1 MISQYSPIPN
11 IPQRRVSQL
20 CAILLRPLIDEGR
33 RHALLR
39 GTLQPRLLL
48 DGVDVAH
55 LGGGAGSFGATIQ
68 NGLNMGEHVG
78 KPCLNMFSFL
88 FKVNGKNCE
97 YQLGLSEV
105 AEPPKS
111 LQSF

>member
-1 MISQYSPIPN
+1 MISQYSP
-11 IPQRRVSQL
+11 SQTSHSAASPS
-20 CAILLRPLIDEGR
+20 CGAILLRPLIDEGR

-68 NGLNMGEHVG
+68 NGLNMGGACWETMPQHVF
-78 KPCLNMFSFL
+78 FSF
-88 FKVNGKNCE
+88 
-97 YQLGLSEV
+97 
-105 AEPPKS
+105 
-111 LQSF
+111 